1 MGEAGDTPMH
11 WRQGMAYLV
20 VPHEVSASTATIW
33 VGAIDEPFDPSQVRL
48 VSNRG
53 DHPLLPAWEHWGA
66 EDGAHHLDYQRIPIT
81 GLQPSSPMA
90 FQLLVNGQPQADAR
104 LMTLPPQLP
113 TLAEKPFI
121 VLLGSCFCK
130 REDAEG
136 SVGQAYTQLPPAAR
150 PDVKI
155 LCGDQVYLDDPWAH
169 FLWHTHDPPELEG
182 EFFRN
187 YRDTW
192 MQEPGFRELLTQGAN
207 FFAPD
212 DHEYWNNAPNAASVI
227 RDTWSSNG
235 RQQWFALARRFYQMF
250 QNPAPIT
257 TFTVAPLSFLI
268 ADTRSNRKPDQS
280 DFILP
285 ADLDTVAQWI
295 QGLSGPGVLVVG
307 QPVFAGQTG
316 FLSGTFGDWN
326 LPDYKQYGDLARLL
340 AHSPH
345 SIVIL
350 TGDVHY
356 GRIAYCTL
364 APGRDLIEVISSPM
378 SLVDKQAEGDWQE
391 APALFPP
398 FALPGVVQVP
408 VSTLAKQTFSPIH
421 SHFLTLEFTASGAQV
436 RMIVRLWSAGRA
448 GSISGGSFGETVYQQ
463 FLR

>member
-1 MGEAGDTPMH
+1 
-11 WRQGMAYLV
+11 MAYLV

-53 DHPLLPAWEHWGA
+53 DHPLPPAWEHWAG
-66 EDGAHHLDYQRIPIT
+66 EEGAHHLDYQRITIA
-81 GLQPSSPMA
+81 GLQPSSPLA
-90 FQLLVNGQPQADAR
+90 LQLLVNGQPQADAG
-104 LMTLPPQLP
+104 LTTLPSQLP

-121 VLLGSCFCK
+121 VLLGSCFCR

-136 SVGQAYTQLPPAAR
+136 SVGLAYTQLPLAAR

-192 MQEPGFRELLTQGAN
+192 VQEPGFRDLLIRGAN
-207 FFAPD
+207 YFAPD

-227 RDTWSSNG
+227 RDTWSSDG
-235 RQQWFALARRFYQMF
+235 RQQWFTLARQFYQMF

-257 TFTVAPLSFLI
+257 TFTVNPLSFLI

-280 DFILP
+280 DFMLP
-285 ADLDTVAQWI
+285 SDLEVVAQWI

-307 QPVFAGQTG
+307 QPVLMDQTG
-316 FLSGTFGDWN
+316 FLSGTFGDWS
-326 LPDYKQYGDLARLL
+326 LPDYKQYGTLAQLL
-340 AHSPH
+340 SQSQH

-356 GRIAYCTL
+356 GRIASCTL
-364 APGRDLIEVISSPM
+364 TPGRDLIEVISSPM
-378 SLVDKQAEGDWQE
+378 SLVDQKAEGNWQE
-391 APALFPP
+391 APDLFPS

-408 VSTLAKQTFSPIH
+408 VSTLAKEAFSPIH
-421 SHFLTLEFTASGAQV
+421 GHFLTLEFAATGAQV
-436 RMIVRLWSAGRA
+436 RMIVRLWPAGRL
-448 GSISGGSFGETVYQQ
+448 GSSSGVTFGETVYQQ